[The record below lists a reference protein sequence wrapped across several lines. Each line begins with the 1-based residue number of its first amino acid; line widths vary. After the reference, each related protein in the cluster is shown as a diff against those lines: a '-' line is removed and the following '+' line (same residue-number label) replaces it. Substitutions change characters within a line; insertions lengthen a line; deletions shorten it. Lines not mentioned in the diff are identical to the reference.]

1 MTIETEQT
9 APLPGA
15 EQEAAPKTEDL
26 EAIAREM
33 GWKPEAEWKGEPPA
47 GGFASPADYIRS
59 QKAHSKNLE
68 REIKK
73 LKTDTDKRIQRMEQ
87 QSAKQ
92 REKEI
97 KDLHGEYEYWIKKA
111 VKAGDEERFDAL
123 TKERDEKVKEAKD
136 EAKRLNGE
144 EEGDDLD
151 EDSFIEQFKPSY
163 PEVQKRFYNDG
174 HAWVLEEDADPD
186 AMRIVLDYVDSGVPF
201 ADALERADK
210 ALRKAYPENYED
222 DEEEEEAPPA
232 RNGKRMPVL
241 APGGRGNGG
250 HVSAASRLSPA
261 QREIGNRFVKEGL
274 FGSLEE
280 YAEQRLK
287 LERA

>member
-1 MTIETEQT
+1 MTIENEVTDPQLGSEG
-9 APLPGA
+9 APTP
-15 EQEAAPKTEDL
+15 EDNL
-26 EAIAREM
+26 ETIAREM
-33 GWKPEAEWKGEPPA
+33 GWKPESEWKGEPPA

-68 REIKK
+68 KEIRK

-87 QSAKQ
+87 QSVKQ

-97 KDLHGEYEYWIKKA
+97 NDLHAEYDYWIKKA
-111 VKAGDEERFDAL
+111 VKAGDEGRYEAL

-136 EAKRLNGE
+136 EAKRLKE
-144 EEGDDLD
+144 EEGDTDLD
-151 EDSFIEQFKPSY
+151 EDTFIEQFKPSY

-174 HAWVLEEDADPD
+174 HAWVLDEDADPD
-186 AMRIVLDYVDSGVPF
+186 AMRLVLDYVDSGVPF
-201 ADALERADK
+201 ADALEKADK
-210 ALRKAYPENYED
+210 ALRRAYPEQYD
-222 DEEEEEAPPA
+222 DEEEEEDPKPK
-232 RNGKRMPVL
+232 NGKRMPVL

-274 FGSLEE
+274 FASLEE

-287 LERA
+287 LDA